1 MKLKSLITGL
11 ICIIAIFNI
20 SAADSCID
28 RWDEFTHS
36 AEKHQLT
43 RWMRDTS
50 RSMLNKE
57 KIPPDLDIVLPAEPE
72 CTGLFITLIKQG
84 KVRGCFGAFSH
95 NKSSFCAILRDYI
108 KGALSYDPR
117 YNPIEKHEF
126 NDTEIILTIASNIE
140 PINDINSVDISN
152 FGLYIECDDSSK
164 LVIVPAEYRTVSR
177 VMKLTGN
184 TQCRFYRFRG
194 VTVRGNL

>member
-57 KIPPDLDIVLPAEPE
+57 KIPPDLNIALPAQPE
-72 CTGLFITLIKQG
+72 CTGLFITLIKKG

-95 NKSSFCAILRDYI
+95 NKSSFYAILRDYI

-117 YNPIEKHEF
+117 YKPLEKHEF
-126 NDTEIILTIASNIE
+126 DDTEIILTIASNIE

-152 FGLYIECDDSSK
+152 FGLYIECEDSSK
-164 LVIVPAEYRTVSR
+164 LVIVPAEYRTISR

-184 TQCRFYRFRG
+184 SQCRFYKFRG
-194 VTVRGNL
+194 VTIRGNL